1 MADNAERGVIFT
13 LKAQVDPASRQI
25 IDSFAND
32 LKSRQSQ
39 IDELISNSASAI
51 AQTMAQTTSTAASSS
66 ARVTQINQDA
76 VTQFFDNTEQ
86 AAKAWEQSQAKRA
99 TDEAARQAAIKDAS
113 LMTIEELYAE
123 REAAG
128 RAAFDREKSIY
139 ESALAEEEQ
148 AFREYFDHIE
158 ELKRKALDSTQEI
171 TDEEVQLAH
180 VLERAAVDSI
190 ANREKAEDRFR
201 KAETRERQR
210 SVSEA
215 IQGIARQDAE
225 HERAAAATQRRNEQ
239 ISASAGRIISAMSE
253 GTEAVMRFARGISHL
268 GLIGETDLQKLTD
281 SLLAIQGTTE
291 IFTGLIRT
299 IKQVSEGWDAYRR
312 MVILTTEAQIA
323 LNAAQATGTAI
334 SIASSAASAKQTADT
349 AKNLA
354 ATGML
359 IGAGGLAVNAATRGA
374 APVVA
379 GQAAGGSILGSMVGG
394 VAGLGSAAI
403 GATSVSMFGATAGLA
418 AGGSALA
425 VGGGVI
431 AAFLS
436 ALAGG
441 TSALLTFREA
451 LKFGV
456 GGGATQGS
464 IVEAI
469 GTNLFNPFVGL
480 LQYGNAPFL
489 DAGQQSVGGQRDEA
503 AKRLTEAEAFR
514 ARAVAAAVEDEKRIN
529 ELVRER
535 ETLQRSQE
543 QSQREANA
551 HRMSMLT
558 AEERRADIINQIAKA
573 ENDQSLGLQERARQ
587 VKSLS
592 EQRLQ
597 VEREIYQE
605 QRRAAQET
613 LDKAKQEL
621 ATKEQ
626 QLRTAQEAAMSA
638 QERFGLLAPEEQQA
652 LLEARQQFQAG
663 AGNVDVEQLRKLR
676 GFSGALDE
684 QIAGEARRRAQQAG
698 FGAFQGED
706 LRRIQQLEAERQR
719 IQVQVQA
726 QANVIAK
733 LEIDVESVSKEIN
746 KQISAQWKTIL
757 EDLASNI
764 ATLQANENKLNQQR
778 IQRFVRGQQ

>member
-32 LKSRQSQ
+32 LKSRQNQ

-51 AQTMAQTTSTAASSS
+51 AQTMAQTTSTAASGS

-76 VTQFFDNTEQ
+76 VTQFFTNTEQ

-123 REAAG
+123 REAVAKSSM
-128 RAAFDREKSIY
+128 DRERDMLQ
-139 ESALAEEEQ
+139 SALDAEKAAYQ
-148 AFREYFDHIE
+148 AYNAEIQRLRDDAIFRAD
-158 ELKRKALDSTQEI
+158 EI
-171 TDEEVQLAH
+171 TDEEIENAKR
-180 VLERAAVDSI
+180 LEKEVVASI
-190 ANREKAEDRFR
+190 ENRYKAEDRLR
-201 KAETRERQR
+201 VADAKDRQR
-210 SVSEA
+210 TVNDA
-215 IQGIARQDAE
+215 INEIKRREGEEQRLAQE
-225 HERAAAATQRRNEQ
+225 TERRNNE
-239 ISASAGRIISAMSE
+239 IKSSATAVIGAFAE
-253 GTEAVMRFARGISHL
+253 GTESVVKFAAGIAKL
-268 GLIGETDLQKLTD
+268 GLIGETDLKKLTD
-281 SLLAIQGTTE
+281 SLLAIQGTAE
-291 IFTGLIRT
+291 IFIGSAKA
-299 IKQVSEGWDAYRR
+299 IKAVSDGYDAYRR

-323 LNAAQATGTAI
+323 LNAAQATGAAI
-334 SIASSAASAKQTADT
+334 SGGVAGRATTTA
-349 AKNLA
+349 
-354 ATGML
+354 
-359 IGAGGLAVNAATRGA
+359 AGG
-374 APVVA
+374 VA
-379 GQAAGGSILGSMVGG
+379 GGIAGGAIGGAAGGSILGGIVGG

-431 AAFLS
+431 AAFIS

-451 LKFGV
+451 LKFGI

-469 GTNLFNPFVGL
+469 GSSSLNPFVGL

-489 DAGQQSVGGQRDEA
+489 GSGQQSVGGQRDEA

-543 QSQREANA
+543 QVQRESNA
-551 HRMSMLT
+551 HRMSLLT
-558 AEERRADIINQIAKA
+558 AEERRADIINQIARA

-652 LLEARQQFQAG
+652 LLEARQQFRAG
-663 AGNVDVEQLRKLR
+663 AAGVDVEQLRKLR

-706 LRRIQQLEAERQR
+706 LRRIQQLEAERQQ

>member
-32 LKSRQSQ
+32 LKSRQNQ

-76 VTQFFDNTEQ
+76 VTQFFSNTEQ

-139 ESALAEEEQ
+139 EAALAEEEQ
-148 AFREYFDHIE
+148 VFREYFEHIE

-180 VLERAAVDSI
+180 DLERAAIDSI
-190 ANREKAEDRFR
+190 GNREKAEDRFR

-225 HERAAAATQRRNEQ
+225 HERAAAASQRRNEQ

-299 IKQVSEGWDAYRR
+299 IKQVSEGYDAYRR

-323 LNAAQATGTAI
+323 LNAAQAAGAAISGGVATRATTTASGGVAGEFATGAIVGTAGK
-334 SIASSAASAKQTADT
+334 S
-349 AKNLA
+349 L
-354 ATGML
+354 
-359 IGAGGLAVNAATRGA
+359 
-374 APVVA
+374 
-379 GQAAGGSILGSMVGG
+379 LGSMVGG

-456 GGGATQGS
+456 GGGATKGS

-489 DAGQQSVGGQRDEA
+489 DAGQQSVGGQRDQA

-543 QSQREANA
+543 QVQRESNA

-652 LLEARQQFQAG
+652 LLEARQQFRAG
-663 AGNVDVEQLRKLR
+663 AAGVDVEQLRRLR

-706 LRRIQQLEAERQR
+706 LRRIQQLEAERQQ

-778 IQRFVRGQQ
+778 IGRFNRVGP

>member
-1 MADNAERGVIFT
+1 MADNAERGVVFT

-39 IDELISNSASAI
+39 IDELIANSASAI

-76 VTQFFDNTEQ
+76 VSQFFDNTEQ
-86 AAKAWEQSQAKRA
+86 AAKAWEQSQSKRA
-99 TDEAARQAAIKDAS
+99 TDEAARQAGIKDAS

-180 VLERAAVDSI
+180 DLERAAVDSI

-253 GTEAVMRFARGISHL
+253 GTEAVMRFARGVSHL

-323 LNAAQATGTAI
+323 LNAAQATGVAI
-334 SIASSAASAKQTADT
+334 SAASGGVGQR
-349 AKNLA
+349 A
-354 ATGML
+354 AGSAVGG
-359 IGAGGLAVNAATRGA
+359 IAGG
-374 APVVA
+374 VA
-379 GQAAGGSILGSMVGG
+379 GGAIGGAAGGSILGSMVGG
-394 VAGLGSAAI
+394 VAGLGTAAT
-403 GATSVSMFGATAGLA
+403 GATSLTIGGTTFGMA

-425 VGGGVI
+425 VGAGVI
-431 AAFLS
+431 ASFVG
-436 ALAGG
+436 ALAGAVSG
-441 TSALLTFREA
+441 LLTFREA

-469 GTNLFNPFVGL
+469 GTSSFNPFVGL

-489 DAGQQSVGGQRDEA
+489 GEGEMSVGGQRDETS
-503 AKRLTEAEAFR
+503 KRLTEAEKFR
-514 ARAVAAAVEDEKRIN
+514 AQAVKMAAEDERRIN

-558 AEERRADIINQIAKA
+558 AEQRRADIINQIAKA

-706 LRRIQQLEAERQR
+706 LLRIQQLEAERQR

-733 LEIDVESVSKEIN
+733 LEVDVESVSKEIN

-778 IQRFVRGQQ
+778 IGRFNRVGP

>member
-1 MADNAERGVIFT
+1 VADNAERGVVFT

-39 IDELISNSASAI
+39 IDELIANSASAI

-99 TDEAARQAAIKDAS
+99 TDEAARQAGIKDAS

-123 REAAG
+123 RENVAKSAM
-128 RAAFDREKSIY
+128 DRER
-139 ESALAEEEQ
+139 ELVQSALDNEKAAYQAYDAEIQ
-148 AFREYFDHIE
+148 RLRDKAIFRVE
-158 ELKRKALDSTQEI
+158 EI
-171 TDEEVQLAH
+171 TDEEIENAKR
-180 VLERAAVDSI
+180 LEKEVVASI
-190 ANREKAEDRFR
+190 DNRYKAEDRLR
-201 KAETRERQR
+201 AADAKERQR
-210 SVSEA
+210 TINDA
-215 IQGIARQDAE
+215 INEIKRRDAE
-225 HERAAAATQRRNEQ
+225 EQRLAQESERRNNE
-239 ISASAGRIISAMSE
+239 IKSSATAVIGAFAE
-253 GTEAVMRFARGISHL
+253 GTEAVVKFAGGIAKL
-268 GLIGETDLQKLTD
+268 GLIGETDLKKLTD
-281 SLLAIQGTTE
+281 SLLAIQGTAE
-291 IFTGLIRT
+291 IFIGSAKA
-299 IKQVSEGWDAYRR
+299 IKAVSDGYDAYRR
-312 MVILTTEAQIA
+312 IVLLTTEAQIA
-323 LNAAQATGTAI
+323 LNAAQATGVAI
-334 SIASSAASAKQTADT
+334 SAASGGVGQR
-349 AKNLA
+349 A
-354 ATGML
+354 AGSAVGG
-359 IGAGGLAVNAATRGA
+359 IAGG
-374 APVVA
+374 VA
-379 GQAAGGSILGSMVGG
+379 GGVAGGAIGGAAGGSILGSLATGATIAG
-394 VAGLGSAAI
+394 AGIGTGLGAI
-403 GATSVSMFGATAGLA
+403 NVSTAGMSGIGILGTATAALT
-418 AGGSALA
+418 LA
-425 VGGGVI
+425 VADIVMF
-431 AAFLS
+431 AQLVKEARAF
-436 ALAGG
+436 GI
-441 TSALLTFREA
+441 
-451 LKFGV
+451 
-456 GGGATQGS
+456 GGGATPGGFVDVVGS
-464 IVEAI
+464 SR
-469 GTNLFNPFVGL
+469 LNPFAY
-480 LQYGNAPFL
+480 QAAYYEEIYGEDGMSP
-489 DAGQQSVGGQRDEA
+489 GRERDLS
-503 AKRLTEAEAFR
+503 AKRLTEAEKFR
-514 ARAVAAAVEDEKRIN
+514 AQAVKMAAEDERRIN

-663 AGNVDVEQLRKLR
+663 AGNVDVESLRKLR

-706 LRRIQQLEAERQR
+706 LLRIQQLEAERQR

-778 IQRFVRGQQ
+778 IGRFNRVGP

>member
-1 MADNAERGVIFT
+1 MADNAERGVVFT
-13 LKAQVDPASRQI
+13 LKAQVDPSGKNTISVFSQEIQDAFKKSAESSASAAAQ
-25 IDSFAND
+25 STASMTQAHAD
-32 LKSRQSQ
+32 LAQSAR
-39 IDELISNSASAI
+39 NSASTIEKATDSVVDYERKAASEIVESWKQSAIQQAQVQSQSNKSI
-51 AQTMAQTTSTAASSS
+51 AQQLQELETERVEIRRVSADQERSDLIHANLAYVDIVARRAEAEEKLRIATERGAKQTQQEMLGLVLDL
-66 ARVTQINQDA
+66 RNEEIKVEEEI
-76 VTQFFDNTEQ
+76 
-86 AAKAWEQSQAKRA
+86 AKAKV
-99 TDEAARQAAIKDAS
+99 KF
-113 LMTIEELYAE
+113 
-123 REAAG
+123 READKKE
-128 RAAFDREKSIY
+128 RAYNNQVAIIELRRRQ
-139 ESALAEEEQ
+139 EEE
-148 AFREYFDHIE
+148 
-158 ELKRKALDSTQEI
+158 
-171 TDEEVQLAH
+171 
-180 VLERAAVDSI
+180 ERAATS
-190 ANREKAEDRFR
+190 A
-201 KAETRERQR
+201 
-210 SVSEA
+210 
-215 IQGIARQDAE
+215 
-225 HERAAAATQRRNEQ
+225 QRRNEQ

-323 LNAAQATGTAI
+323 LNAAQATGVAI
-334 SIASSAASAKQTADT
+334 SAASGGVGQR
-349 AKNLA
+349 A
-354 ATGML
+354 AGSA
-359 IGAGGLAVNAATRGA
+359 IGGIAGG
-374 APVVA
+374 VA
-379 GQAAGGSILGSMVGG
+379 GGAIGGAAGGSILGSMVGG
-394 VAGLGSAAI
+394 VAGLGTAAT
-403 GATSVSMFGATAGLA
+403 GATSLTIGGSTFGLA

-425 VGGGVI
+425 VGAGVI
-431 AAFLS
+431 ASFVG
-436 ALAGG
+436 ALAGAVSG
-441 TSALLTFREA
+441 LLTFREA

-469 GTNLFNPFVGL
+469 GTSSFNPFVGL

-489 DAGQQSVGGQRDEA
+489 GEGEMSVGGQRDET
-503 AKRLTEAEAFR
+503 AKRLTEAEKFR
-514 ARAVAAAVEDEKRIN
+514 ANAVKMAAEDERRIN

-764 ATLQANENKLNQQR
+764 ATLQANENKLTQQR
-778 IQRFVRGQQ
+778 IGRFNRVGP

>member
-128 RAAFDREKSIY
+128 LAAFDREKSIY

-323 LNAAQATGTAI
+323 LNAAQATGVAI
-334 SIASSAASAKQTADT
+334 SAASWGVGQR
-349 AKNLA
+349 A
-354 ATGML
+354 AGSAVGG
-359 IGAGGLAVNAATRGA
+359 IAGSVAGGAIG
-374 APVVA
+374 
-379 GQAAGGSILGSMVGG
+379 GAAGGSILGSMVGG
-394 VAGLGSAAI
+394 VAGLGTAAT
-403 GATSVSMFGATAGLA
+403 GATSLTIGGTTFGMA

-425 VGGGVI
+425 VGAGVI
-431 AAFLS
+431 ASFVG
-436 ALAGG
+436 ALAGAVSG
-441 TSALLTFREA
+441 LLTFREA

-469 GTNLFNPFVGL
+469 GTSSFNPFVGL

-489 DAGQQSVGGQRDEA
+489 GEGEMSVGGQRDETS
-503 AKRLTEAEAFR
+503 KRLTEAEKFR
-514 ARAVAAAVEDEKRIN
+514 AQAVKMAAEDEKRIN

-573 ENDQSLGLQERARQ
+573 ENDQSSGLQERARQ

-778 IQRFVRGQQ
+778 IGRFNRVGP

>member
-1 MADNAERGVIFT
+1 VADNAERGVVFT

-39 IDELISNSASAI
+39 IDELIANSASAI

-76 VTQFFDNTEQ
+76 VSQFFDNTEQ

-99 TDEAARQAAIKDAS
+99 TDEAARQAATKDAS

-180 VLERAAVDSI
+180 DLERAAVDSI

-323 LNAAQATGTAI
+323 LNAAQATGVAI
-334 SIASSAASAKQTADT
+334 SAASGGVGQR
-349 AKNLA
+349 A
-354 ATGML
+354 AGSAVGG
-359 IGAGGLAVNAATRGA
+359 IAGG
-374 APVVA
+374 VA
-379 GQAAGGSILGSMVGG
+379 GGVAGGAIGGAAGGSILGSLATSATIAGAG
-394 VAGLGSAAI
+394 IGTGLGAI
-403 GATSVSMFGATAGLA
+403 NVSTAGMSGIGILGTATAALT
-418 AGGSALA
+418 LA
-425 VGGGVI
+425 VADIVMF
-431 AAFLS
+431 AQLVKEARAF
-436 ALAGG
+436 GI
-441 TSALLTFREA
+441 
-451 LKFGV
+451 
-456 GGGATQGS
+456 GGGATQGGFVDVVGS
-464 IVEAI
+464 SR
-469 GTNLFNPFVGL
+469 LNPFAY
-480 LQYGNAPFL
+480 QAAYYEEIYGEDGMSP
-489 DAGQQSVGGQRDEA
+489 GRERDLS
-503 AKRLTEAEAFR
+503 AKRLTEAEKFR
-514 ARAVAAAVEDEKRIN
+514 AQAVKMAAEDERRIN

-663 AGNVDVEQLRKLR
+663 AGNVDVESLRKLR

-778 IQRFVRGQQ
+778 IGRFNRVGP